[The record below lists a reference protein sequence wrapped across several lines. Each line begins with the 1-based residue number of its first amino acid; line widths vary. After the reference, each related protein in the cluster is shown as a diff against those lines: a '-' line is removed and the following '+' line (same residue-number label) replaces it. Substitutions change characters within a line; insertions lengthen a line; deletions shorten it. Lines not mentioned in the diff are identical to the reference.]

1 MRDLLPQD
9 MRQFRHVEDLFRERC
24 LQWGYQEIRTPLLE
38 YLHLFTATGTLTPD
52 MLNRVYS
59 FLDWDGWSGERV
71 VLRPDGT
78 IPTARLFITEMAQH
92 PLARLFY
99 VQSVLSFDEATGTE
113 SREKWQAGV
122 EVMGGQPPQAEVE
135 LMSLAREVLE
145 GLGLKPEV
153 RLGHMGLLRS
163 LLEEMGVKEEEEV
176 DRLTA
181 QEGLLW
187 ERLRDSRPEL
197 GEALSLARLGGRS
210 PGFLENLGSVLLP
223 HLPRLRPT
231 LEEFSA
237 IAGLLTSLGCP
248 YTVDLGLGRGFE
260 YYTGVVFHFYCGE
273 VRVGGGGR
281 YDNLLPLLGGP
292 TGRPATGFALYLDR
306 VMALVTASAP
316 SSPVHVQ
323 ASEGCWPQAFS
334 LAGELRAQGFAAE
347 LAVGGPSGG
356 PGPSVPGPSVLVED
370 GPAFVL
376 SGTGRFTSAEELVRA
391 LREGGDAEV
400 SPA

>member
-9 MRQFRHVEDLFRERC
+9 MRQFRYVEDLFRERC

-38 YLHLFTATGTLTPD
+38 YLHLFTAAGTLTPD

-71 VLRPDGT
+71 VLRPDST
-78 IPTARLFITEMAQH
+78 IPAARLFITELAQR
-92 PLARLFY
+92 PTARLFY
-99 VQSVLSFDEATGTE
+99 VQSVLSFEATGTE
-113 SREKWQAGV
+113 SRERWQAGV
-122 EVMGGQPPQAEVE
+122 EVMGGRPPQAEVE
-135 LMSLAREVLE
+135 LVALAREMLE
-145 GLGLKPEV
+145 ALGLKPEV

-163 LLEEMGVKEEEEV
+163 LLEEVGVKEEEEV

-223 HLPRLRPT
+223 HLPGLRPT

-237 IAGLLTSLGCP
+237 IAGLLTSVGCP

-260 YYTGVVFHFYCGE
+260 YYTGVVFQFYCGE

-281 YDNLLPLLGGP
+281 YDNLIPLLGGKAL
-292 TGRPATGFALYLDR
+292 PATGFAIYLDR
-306 VMALVTASAP
+306 VMALTATPTTSL
-316 SSPVHVQ
+316 PVQVQ
-323 ASEGCWPQAFS
+323 AAEGCWPRAFS

-347 LAVGGPSGG
+347 LATGGPAGG
-356 PGPSVPGPSVLVED
+356 PGPPGASVMVED
-370 GPAFVL
+370 GPIFVL
-376 SGTGRFTSAEELVRA
+376 SGRGRFTSAAELVRA

>member
-9 MRQFRHVEDLFRERC
+9 MLQFRHIEDLFRERC
-24 LQWGYQEIRTPLLE
+24 LKWGYQEIRTPLLE
-38 YLHLFTATGTLTPD
+38 YLHLFTAAGTLTPD

-78 IPTARLFITEMAQH
+78 IPAARLFITELAQR
-92 PLARLFY
+92 PTARLFY
-99 VQSVLSFDEATGTE
+99 VQSVLSFEATGTE
-113 SREKWQAGV
+113 SRERWQAGV
-122 EVMGGQPPQAEVE
+122 EAMGSRPPQAEVE
-135 LMSLAREVLE
+135 LVALAREVLE
-145 GLGLKPEV
+145 GLGLKPQV

-163 LLEEMGVKEEEEV
+163 LLEEVGVTEEEEV
-176 DRLTA
+176 DRLTS

-187 ERLRDSRPEL
+187 ERLRESRPEL
-197 GEALSLARLGGRS
+197 GEGLALARMGGRS
-210 PGFLENLGSVLLP
+210 PGFLENLGPVLLP

-237 IAGLLTSLGCP
+237 IAGLLTSVGCP

-260 YYTGVVFHFYCGE
+260 YYTGAVFRFYCGG
-273 VRVGGGGR
+273 VQVGGGGR
-281 YDNLLPLLGGP
+281 YDNLIPLLGGKAM
-292 TGRPATGFALYLDR
+292 PATGFALYLDR
-306 VMALVTASAP
+306 VMALLPALA
-316 SSPVHVQ
+316 SSPPVQVQ

-334 LAGELRAQGFAAE
+334 LAAELRARGFAAE
-347 LAVGGPSGG
+347 LGTGRPTGR
-356 PGPSVPGPSVLVED
+356 PGPSVVVEK

-376 SGTGRFTSAEELVRA
+376 SGRGRFASAEELVRA

-400 SPA
+400 SSA